1 MDCKE
6 FRETL
11 DLYVDGE
18 LAAEAVAAANAHVSE
33 CEPCRRAHQE
43 LLRLRRGVQN
53 AVRAHGTPPPLEK
66 RIRARLASA
75 WRPAWARVAALVLI
89 LFALLALGVSPDA
102 RGVAARSME
111 FVAFH
116 LDRPRLVELEGQ
128 LVCRDCELKT
138 LYGAKTMCL
147 LKGHRAALKTAEG
160 KIWNLMDGEHTEALL
175 HDDALRSKRIH
186 IVGKLYRRAGCVEVE
201 SYRVL

>member
-11 DLYVDGE
+11 DLYIDGE
-18 LAAEAVAAANAHVSE
+18 LAADAIGTANAHLSKCVS
-33 CEPCRRAHQE
+33 CREARDE
-43 LLRLRRGVQN
+43 LLRLRRNVQEV
-53 AVRAHGTPPPLEK
+53 VRGHGLPPQLEE
-66 RIRARLASA
+66 RIRGRFVLG
-75 WRPAWARVAALVLI
+75 WRAVWARAAVLALI
-89 LFALLALGVSPDA
+89 LLAVLMAGISPGA

-116 LDRPRLVELEGQ
+116 LDQPRLVELEGQ

-147 LKGHRAALKTAEG
+147 LKGHRAALKTADG
-160 KIWNLMDGEHTEALL
+160 KIWNLMEGEDTEALL
-175 HDDALRSKRIH
+175 HDEALRGKRIH